1 MLGQEVSR
9 LLKGTFF
16 SKNELTIVNIESSTS
31 QSSLSNSLITFLQ
44 KSLSEKKSITT
55 LDLMEHAETI
65 LDSQEKDSALEE
77 QVEIIKK
84 IIEGVTGCEFL
95 LIKNIDFFSEILK
108 NSQKLLRVLIQACYK
123 VQSLSKKCVFIYF
136 KPKLQVKLLI

>member
-55 LDLMEHAETI
+55 LDLMEHVETI
-65 LDSQEKDSALEE
+65 LDS
-77 QVEIIKK
+77 
-84 IIEGVTGCEFL
+84 
-95 LIKNIDFFSEILK
+95 
-108 NSQKLLRVLIQACYK
+108 
-123 VQSLSKKCVFIYF
+123 
-136 KPKLQVKLLI
+136 